1 MLGSGVAATKPSPAY
16 MARGFHSIS
25 SSMSISSLLPVLL
38 LSPSSRSTACGR
50 QRFLCTSQ
58 RSVHDDVP
66 DDEDDVPG
74 IAGAAFLCASHLS
87 TESARPGLRGGDVA
101 FLCASHLS
109 TESARPGL
117 GGGDVAF
124 LRGSETSDEDARAA
138 LLLTVAGS
146 GERRRHGEA
155 EDAMQGGRGLA
166 LCASHGS
173 SESARLG
180 GIGSEG
186 MAATH
191 THDVGSSGSIFDLG
205 GVGSSAGRAA
215 CSTARCTR
223 ATGITM
229 DQRRIHRRA
238 RTIEKTRF
246 KSREQRR

>member
-74 IAGAAFLCASHLS
+74 IAGA
-87 TESARPGLRGGDVA
+87 A

>member
-1 MLGSGVAATKPSPAY
+1 
-16 MARGFHSIS
+16 
-25 SSMSISSLLPVLL
+25 MSISSLLPVLL
-38 LSPSSRSTACGR
+38 LSPSSRSMACGR
-50 QRFLCTSQ
+50 HRFLCTSQ

-87 TESARPGLRGGDVA
+87 TESARPGLGGGDVAFLCASHLSTESPRPGLGGGDVA

-155 EDAMQGGRGLA
+155 EDAMQGARGLA

-173 SESARLG
+173 RSQRGWAALG
-180 GIGSEG
+180 VRGW
-186 MAATH
+186 
-191 THDVGSSGSIFDLG
+191 
-205 GVGSSAGRAA
+205 R
-215 CSTARCTR
+215 RCTR
-223 ATGITM
+223 TTSGAAAASSTWPGAAPAEPRAP
-229 DQRRIHRRA
+229 RRGA
-238 RTIEKTRF
+238 RGQPGSP
-246 KSREQRR
+246 SRKRGSSHVSRGDEAEMR